1 MYQIEDDSYP
11 ATKTIPH
18 NREAEEAVI
27 GSVLIDPAC
36 MDELEI
42 SSDDF
47 YIVRHRWIWEAFEFL
62 RSENTGID
70 ILTVCSYLEKT
81 GKLQDVGGSAY
92 LTSLLNQ
99 VPSSLNA
106 GDYAKIV
113 CDEAENRTYLTIAN
127 KIAQD
132 AYNHNL
138 DQATVIDMLIKAK
151 KVKGGTGDISVP
163 LREMDANVQERI
175 ADPKLV
181 WGIPTGFKDFD
192 VMTGGLHKQQ
202 TLLLIGP
209 PGVGKTTLALQIGF
223 DASIEN
229 KRHVVIYEMEMD
241 TERVLQR
248 GIYMMG
254 GPSPRKLK
262 SGFFED
268 EDYLKYNNALGLM
281 QSNYLHICDEPMLT
295 TTMLRADLARL
306 RAKYDIELIILD
318 YMDLLCDTDGNNENE
333 RSRNRSKRFR
343 SICREANV
351 CGISIQSLNKAGIEK
366 AVAEIQDMSGPA
378 GNGYDADWIFTLS
391 KDEHN
396 DKLLHMTQI
405 KGRDSEGKCS
415 VDLVRN
421 GLRFYSVKTEKIE
434 PNKKQLKAEQVPY
447 WNND

>member
-1 MYQIEDDSYP
+1 MQQIEDKSF
-11 ATKTIPH
+11 ASTTTPH

-47 YIVRHRWIWEAFEFL
+47 YILRHRWIWDAFEFL
-62 RSENTGID
+62 RSENTSID
-70 ILTVCSYLEKT
+70 FLTVCSYLEKT
-81 GKLQDVGGSAY
+81 GKLQEVGGSAY

-106 GDYAKIV
+106 GDYARIV
-113 CDEAENRTYLTIAN
+113 CDEAENRTYLAIAN

-132 AYNHNL
+132 VYNHTL
-138 DQATVIDMLIKAK
+138 DQATIIDMLIKAK
-151 KVKGGTGDISVP
+151 KVKGGTGDLTEA
-163 LREMDANVQERI
+163 LRKMDDNVQERL

-202 TLLLIGP
+202 TMLLIGP

-223 DASIEN
+223 DVCIEI
-229 KRHVVIYEMEMD
+229 KKHVAIYEMEMD

-248 GIYMMG
+248 GVYMMG

-262 SGFFED
+262 SGFFE
-268 EDYLKYNNALGLM
+268 EVDYPKYTNALGVM
-281 QSNYLHICDEPMLT
+281 HSNYLHICDEPMLT

-306 RAKYDIELIILD
+306 RARYDIELIILD
-318 YMDLLCDTDGNNENE
+318 YMDLLGDTDGSNENE

-415 VDLVRN
+415 IDLVRN
-421 GLRFYSVKTEKIE
+421 GLRFYSVKSEKIE
-434 PNKKQLKAEQVPY
+434 PNKKKEQAEQVPY
-447 WNND
+447 WNDD